1 MNYNNKMNYKFAIV
15 DQNDVKNINKELY
28 DYVLQKTL
36 ECTKKLSYD
45 VKVYDTIDEA
55 VSDST
60 GVVVIQSVGNFINSN
75 NFTDLLEDY
84 IQNNP
89 NFFALAFTLDWMP
102 EKGEGW
108 IELHSQMMVINTKV
122 WRDLGCPSY
131 GYWTREI
138 KKVPKYTRSEENF
151 HDKYTPYWIK
161 GAEGEEVRTVIHP
174 GWGFLQAALSNG
186 IKIDN
191 FSEEMRKCR
200 LYIYPEFE
208 SNQLYT
214 SIINKDDSLI
224 TNFNQKQYLRELE

>member
-45 VKVYDTIDEA
+45 VKVYNTIDEA

-75 NFTDLLEDY
+75 NFTELLEDY

-122 WRDLGCPSY
+122 WR
-131 GYWTREI
+131 
-138 KKVPKYTRSEENF
+138 
-151 HDKYTPYWIK
+151 
-161 GAEGEEVRTVIHP
+161 
-174 GWGFLQAALSNG
+174 
-186 IKIDN
+186 
-191 FSEEMRKCR
+191 
-200 LYIYPEFE
+200 
-208 SNQLYT
+208 
-214 SIINKDDSLI
+214 
-224 TNFNQKQYLRELE
+224 